1 MIGWFSVVFEPV
13 TRMTSVCSRSSA
25 GLVIAPEPKESLN
38 PATVEEWHRRAQWS
52 TLFVPMA
59 ARTNFWNT

>member
-1 MIGWFSVVFEPV
+1 MGWFSVVLEPV
-13 TRMTSVCSRSSA
+13 TRMTSASRKSSM
-25 GLVIAPEPKESLN
+25 GLVIAPEPNDSAR

-52 TLFVPMA
+52 TLLVPIA